1 LSLLV
6 DKLRKNSYNNSVGG
20 NSMGEALIIFGTY
33 IFFGAV
39 VSWVVDKVAD
49 KLEEE
54 EEKNESRRKGH
65 CCHCESCRHHD
76 KDGE

>member
-1 LSLLV
+1 
-6 DKLRKNSYNNSVGG
+6 
-20 NSMGEALIIFGTY
+20 MGEALIIFGTF
-33 IFFGAV
+33 IFFGATAT
-39 VSWVVDKVAD
+39 WFIDKVAD
-49 KLEEE
+49 KLEKE

>member
-1 LSLLV
+1 
-6 DKLRKNSYNNSVGG
+6 
-20 NSMGEALIIFGTY
+20 MGEALIIFGTY

-54 EEKNESRRKGH
+54 EEKNEIR
-65 CCHCESCRHHD
+65 
-76 KDGE
+76 

>member
-1 LSLLV
+1 
-6 DKLRKNSYNNSVGG
+6 
-20 NSMGEALIIFGTY
+20 MGEALIIFGTY

-39 VSWVVDKVAD
+39 VTWFVDKVAD
-49 KLEEE
+49 KLEEV
-54 EEKNESRRKGH
+54 EEKNESRREGH